1 MEAINLR
8 NRLCENRKVC
18 AAEAV
23 QQAQPAADPAA
34 LDQQVLAP
42 WLLDDL
48 ERQPP
53 APPVVQYPLDPGQP
67 GPQKDIICP
76 RRLQ

>member
-1 MEAINLR
+1 
-8 NRLCENRKVC
+8 
-18 AAEAV
+18 
-23 QQAQPAADPAA
+23 
-34 LDQQVLAP
+34 
-42 WLLDDL
+42 LDDL
-48 ERQPP
+48 QRQPP